1 MEVLRSPHHAHSSVE
16 TSLLQELIKQ
26 ASVYSTSFC
35 PNTLTHGSRKWTQ
48 KDLSGCIKSNCVDK
62 IVKYD
67 KPRPYIETNLSEMNN
82 TELIKPNTLMNIW
95 QSVRH
100 HSSDDGIIILLL
112 VTKGYIDML
121 INFLCATQRIDVS
134 NILVLT
140 QDAEVVRIARLFQV
154 GVYIPH
160 SSSSTVETVSDADF
174 GTLQYQELVFSRTE
188 LAMELLF
195 AGFQPVIADIDAVW
209 LSHPLQHLPWSALS
223 SGGSRSNSNSG
234 GSKSISTTPSI
245 EGKQQ
250 HEEFDIA
257 ITDDNGEVCGCFV
270 ALRHTDATVRFWN
283 VVYIAHRELIQAAI
297 QSGNFKSLDESE
309 QKILTKLLYK
319 EEYTAELSVLKLP
332 EAAFPSGYAYFTLQ
346 THRIQQETAPV
357 VVHNNFIVGKSLKR
371 ARFQRYGMWSTLRV
385 DSTNSSSSSS
395 SSSTATCVADAT
407 LSEWSELFPKVSRN
421 TSIPSLNMY
430 LPVHDSVLA
439 VSNEVMVHVAA
450 EGPVSIRFRAQTASQ
465 SSGSADLRF
474 PAAHV
479 YVGRSP
485 PAHIE
490 ASPMAFAVLRMLPA
504 LQNSILAFTVTT
516 TRSDIG
522 ISADVG
528 YLRRDFSIDRQNKF
542 AERANELVLYNIR
555 MSRNTSTMY
564 TNHHQVPYLE
574 PNHGNNKKTEAV
586 MHTGS
591 TNQQQGAPRAV
602 LREIGYSIRV
612 LAYNR
617 PASLQRL
624 LTSLAAAQ
632 YSANNSGDHSRDSSG
647 VNISLFISI
656 DGPRN
661 ALVSEF

>member
-1 MEVLRSPHHAHSSVE
+1 MEVLRSPHHTHSSVE
-16 TSLLQELIKQ
+16 TNPLQENTKH

-35 PNTLTHGSRKWTQ
+35 PNTFTHGSRKWTQ

-67 KPRPYIETNLSEMNN
+67 NPRPYIETNLSEMTN

-100 HSSDDGIIILLL
+100 HSSADSIIILLL
-112 VTKGYIDML
+112 VTKGYLDML

-140 QDAEVVRIARLFQV
+140 QDTEVVRIARLFQV

-160 SSSSTVETVSDADF
+160 SSSSTAETVSDADF

-209 LSHPLQHLPWSALS
+209 LSNPLQHLPWSALS
-223 SGGSRSNSNSG
+223 TSGSGSSTST
-234 GSKSISTTPSI
+234 STTASI

-250 HEEFDIA
+250 EEEEFDIA

-283 VVYIAHRELIQAAI
+283 VVYIAHRTLIQAAI

-346 THRIQQETAPV
+346 TYRIQQETAPV

-385 DSTNSSSSSS
+385 DSTNSDSSS

-407 LSEWSELFPKVSRN
+407 LSEWSELFPQVSRN

-430 LPVHDSVLA
+430 LPVHGSVLA
-439 VSNEVMVHVAA
+439 GSNEVMVHVAA
-450 EGPVSIRFRAQTASQ
+450 EGPVSIRFHAQTASQ

-504 LQNSILAFTVTT
+504 LQSSILPHGLILVFLQMLATCA
-516 TRSDIG
+516 G
-522 ISADVG
+522 I
-528 YLRRDFSIDRQNKF
+528 
-542 AERANELVLYNIR
+542 
-555 MSRNTSTMY
+555 
-564 TNHHQVPYLE
+564 
-574 PNHGNNKKTEAV
+574 
-586 MHTGS
+586 
-591 TNQQQGAPRAV
+591 
-602 LREIGYSIRV
+602 
-612 LAYNR
+612 
-617 PASLQRL
+617 
-624 LTSLAAAQ
+624 
-632 YSANNSGDHSRDSSG
+632 
-647 VNISLFISI
+647 
-656 DGPRN
+656 
-661 ALVSEF
+661 LVSIVRINLLSAPMNWFCII